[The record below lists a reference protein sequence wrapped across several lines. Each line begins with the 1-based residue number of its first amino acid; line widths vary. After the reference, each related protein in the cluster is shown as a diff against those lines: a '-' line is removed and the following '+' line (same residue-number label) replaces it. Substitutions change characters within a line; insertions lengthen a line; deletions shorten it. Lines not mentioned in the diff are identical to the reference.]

1 LPLVLV
7 DVERTLGISNAEAG
21 AISAMYGVLFI
32 FGAFFWGI
40 LADKIGLRKSLTLAC
55 LMLSIGTI
63 AMGNINSTATGIIV
77 NSLIGFAAGA
87 PITLSII
94 LTGTWFDRRKR
105 GIAQSYMSNPYS
117 LWMSML
123 GIMVPIIMLAYG
135 WRNVWYI
142 LGAASLLLSIVVYV
156 LIRNNPK
163 EKGLS
168 PCGAQSKDTANT
180 TEASQQTPP
189 QQQVKSTDVI
199 KMGITW
205 HLGAVFILTV
215 FIVTILTFFVVTYLI
230 TEVGLTPIA
239 AGGAFSIFSLTM
251 MAGGFVW
258 GVISDHVPR
267 KYVVSTGSI
276 LYALLLLA
284 LISFG
289 KETTAIYIIV
299 GAMGFAIGIPAV
311 TFAMI
316 PDHFPKHVI
325 GTASG
330 LVNAISGVGFIL
342 GPLIAGNIATT
353 TGSFIPAFQIAAVMA
368 VVLAAVSL
376 ALKRPAKHATNETY

>member
-1 LPLVLV
+1 V

-21 AISAMYGVLFI
+21 AISATYGVLFI
-32 FGAFFWGI
+32 IGSFFWGI

-63 AMGNINSTATGIIV
+63 AMGTINSTATGIIV

-94 LTGTWFDRRKR
+94 LTGTWFDKRKR

-142 LGAASLLLSIVVYV
+142 LGAASLLLSIVVYA
-156 LIRNNPK
+156 LIRNNPQ

-180 TEASQQTPP
+180 KEASQQTAP
-189 QQQVKSTDVI
+189 QQQVKSIDVI

-258 GVISDHVPR
+258 AFISDHVPR

-289 KETTAIYIIV
+289 KEATAIYIIV

-353 TGSFIPAFQIAAVMA
+353 TGSFTPAFQIAAVMA
-368 VVLAAVSL
+368 VVLAVVSL